1 MCCNMYILC
10 MGSTDPFFLPTQLY
24 FLMSTSKSY
33 IAYRKNLANEQ
44 QIYIFYEKQPILHG
58 NILQIR
64 IRRPLF

>member
-1 MCCNMYILC
+1 MYGIYR
-10 MGSTDPFFLPTQLY
+10 SFFFYQRSYT
-24 FLMSTSKSY
+24 FLMSTSKSH
-33 IAYRKNLANEQ
+33 IAQRKNLANEQ